1 MNGDNP
7 RSLYFISFGGEDM
20 KKLLIT
26 KTEISKIRELM
37 AREKLDA
44 IFLDMEKGH
53 FCHNIDFDELLN
65 RFYGKD

>member
-1 MNGDNP
+1 
-7 RSLYFISFGGEDM
+7 M